1 MLLRHADDPLQEM
14 NLIDAIQRLG
24 LGYHFEEQIDA
35 ALKRIHDLS
44 VDDNLYFFALRFRL
58 LRQGGYNVPSDGFK
72 KFKDE
77 DGKKFKDDLS
87 GDARGLLSMYEAAY
101 HAFRGEEILDEAI
114 VFARAHLKLLVNQV
128 NASLARDIELALEK
142 PMRRAMVRIRARQY
156 ISVYEIDEQRNDVLL
171 ELAKLDYNSLQRL
184 HQRELRDLSVW
195 WKESGLAQKL
205 SFARDRIVECYFW
218 ILGTYHEPQYSRGRI
233 IMTKVINLTTLLD
246 DIYDVYGTFEEL
258 GPFTDAI
265 QRWGLGTQNELP
277 DYMKT
282 FIIALFDTLSQF
294 EEELKGEG
302 NAYRVDY
309 LREAVCSPF
318 NYLGQFLFLTQFFKN
333 FTTDLE
339 PVLIGLLD

>member
-1 MLLRHADDPLQEM
+1 MAPTLQHPMNSNDEFIIRKSGNYVPSYWGDFFISSFDLKNSNSWTDDRVNELKEEIKKILLSLSHDDPLQEM

-72 KFKDE
+72 NFKDE
-77 DGKKFKDDLS
+77 DGKFKEDLS

-114 VFARAHLKLLVNQV
+114 AFARAHLKLLVNQV

-184 HQRELRDLSVW
+184 APE
-195 WKESGLAQKL
+195 
-205 SFARDRIVECYFW
+205 
-218 ILGTYHEPQYSRGRI
+218 GT
-233 IMTKVINLTTLLD
+233 
-246 DIYDVYGTFEEL
+246 
-258 GPFTDAI
+258 
-265 QRWGLGTQNELP
+265 
-277 DYMKT
+277 
-282 FIIALFDTLSQF
+282 
-294 EEELKGEG
+294 
-302 NAYRVDY
+302 
-309 LREAVCSPF
+309 
-318 NYLGQFLFLTQFFKN
+318 
-333 FTTDLE
+333 
-339 PVLIGLLD
+339 